1 MSLQKLAASFVCGA
15 LLLCAQADNTK
26 KNKRDRADS
35 AVTAD
40 QQGQSEGDREI
51 TRKIRKALTDES
63 TLSTYAKNVKIIT
76 KDGKV
81 TLRGPVKTES
91 EKSMV
96 EKFAQTV
103 AGDANVSSEIE
114 IAKK

>member
-1 MSLQKLAASFVCGA
+1 MFL
-15 LLLCAQADNTK
+15 D
-26 KNKRDRADS
+26 RDD
-35 AVTAD
+35 
-40 QQGQSEGDREI
+40 
-51 TRKIRKALTDES
+51 L
-63 TLSTYAKNVKIIT
+63 VKIIT